1 MSGGL
6 FFTSYVHVAKMSP
19 GPKYSNSLL
28 RQRCILFL
36 ALTFCICSSVGFAL
50 GVRPLPGPPYCPSWN
65 SSTSM
70 MSPFRNLYLF
80 LLTIPCVLTLISL
93 SRYQQG
99 FKCPVFLTFLS
110 SHGTIDIDVIFIW
123 PPCELADICRCQ
135 PFFFFHTFLNRC
147 SYFLYR
153 FAISFNCSGS
163 NFRDS

>member
-110 SHGTIDIDVIFIW
+110 SHGTIDIGLYSHGLHVNRLTFAGVS
-123 PPCELADICRCQ
+123 L
-135 PFFFFHTFLNRC
+135 FFFFSHIFKQIFIFFVPLCNFLQ
-147 SYFLYR
+147 LLR
-153 FAISFNCSGS
+153 F
-163 NFRDS
+163 